1 MTLIDNARE
10 VFDKAWSWRFAA
22 ASMFF
27 SLLEL
32 ANDLIPFLTGAL
44 PAKALTAAAAF
55 CGAAAVV
62 ARFLKQQNMLPV
74 ADK

>member
-10 VFDKAWSWRFAA
+10 VLLKAWSVRLAA
-22 ASMFF
+22 LSALF
-27 SLLEL
+27 SALDLLNQL
-32 ANDLIPFLTGAL
+32 LPFLTGVL
-44 PAKALTAAAAF
+44 PDKTLTVAAAV

-62 ARFLKQQNMLPV
+62 ARFLKQQNMIPG